1 MDGQGILW
9 NWQNLPHSFFLFL
22 VVLRLVV
29 ACSTPRYGGNE
40 YAALRLIRNRE
51 NPHAQMGRHG
61 SEKPASKVKLC
72 NSRKC
77 RNLWGKTQK
86 VQLKIQLNIA
96 IFSLRITTSCRYGH
110 DRSYI
115 LCPFLLLKLDTKRR
129 NTHKRYIFKVFLFT
143 LCATKEVIIS
153 VLPP

>member
-1 MDGQGILW
+1 MIKLVDVLDGQGILW

-40 YAALRLIRNRE
+40 YAVLRLIRNRE

-77 RNLWGKTQK
+77 RNLRGKNPKSSIENPIEHSNLFPSNYNLLQ
-86 VQLKIQLNIA
+86 IW
-96 IFSLRITTSCRYGH
+96 S
-110 DRSYI
+110 RSKLYFV
-115 LCPFLLLKLDTKRR
+115 PFFVT
-129 NTHKRYIFKVFLFT
+129 
-143 LCATKEVIIS
+143 
-153 VLPP
+153 

>member
-29 ACSTPRYGGNE
+29 ACSTPRYG
-40 YAALRLIRNRE
+40 AVLRLIRNRE

-61 SEKPASKVKLC
+61 SEKPASKVIKLC

-96 IFSLRITTSCRYGH
+96 TFSLRITTSCRYGH
-110 DRSYI
+110 DRSYL
-115 LCPFLLLKLDTKRR
+115 LCSFVLLKLDTKRR
-129 NTHKRYIFKVFLFT
+129 NTHKRYVHYKVFLIHFMCVKGGDT
-143 LCATKEVIIS
+143 
-153 VLPP
+153 